1 MAAAQ
6 HEGVKFE
13 KTAER
18 DHVAVL
24 LRGQDAPVGLEE
36 GSVQAEQACV
46 WPVRWPDPQG
56 GPVQSPSSQAC
67 LDHLSP
73 VIAGGHKLLGH
84 LVFGHC

>member
-1 MAAAQ
+1 MGVTGTVAGWEVAAAQ

-67 LDHLSP
+67 PPAWTTL
-73 VIAGGHKLLGH
+73 AR
-84 LVFGHC
+84 